1 MSSRHAIYLTM
12 RRELRERL
20 RSRAFQVATAVQILI
35 LVGIVIVAGVTGDDT
50 ETFKVGAVGERAA
63 SVGELARTDA
73 GSIEAKIELETLADE
88 AAAESAVSDE
98 DVEAAILD
106 DRLLTGSSPDPGL
119 IALLQDASAQVRGS
133 ESLRAEGLSEEQVR
147 ATLQPPPLEV
157 TELGSGAAGEG
168 IAFVGVLLLYIA
180 ILTFGISVAVG
191 VVEEKSSRVVEV
203 ILSAIRPFQLLAG
216 KVLGIGLLGLLQV
229 AVIAGVG
236 VAVSLLNGAVELP
249 QSTASTVV
257 LVAVY
262 FILGYLLYACA
273 FAAAGAIVSRQE
285 DVNSATAP
293 LSLLLVAGY
302 LASFSAIGTPDSTAA
317 VVLTFVPPIAPMVV
331 PARAAQDALPAAE
344 LIGSLILMVVAIA
357 AMLWIAA
364 RIYDRAVLRMGAP
377 LKLRQALRL
386 MRERAPALK

>member
-20 RSRAFQVATAVQILI
+20 RSRAFQVATAVQIVI
-35 LVGIVIVAGVTGDDT
+35 VVGIVVVAGVTGDDT

-63 SVGELARTDA
+63 SVGELARTEA
-73 GSIEAKIELETLADE
+73 ESIEAKIELETLADE

-249 QSTASTVV
+249 QSTASTVA

-285 DVNSATAP
+285 DVNTATAP

-302 LASFSAIGTPDSTAA
+302 LASFTAIGTPDSTAA

-344 LIGSLILMVVAIA
+344 LIGSLALMVVAIA

-386 MRERAPALK
+386 IRERAA